1 MKPNHFL
8 MMGVCGSGKS
18 TIGSML
24 ADAIGAT
31 FLDADDFHPIANR
44 EKMQQGTPLTDSDR
58 APWLASLSEK
68 MQSLKNTSFVLACSA
83 LKETYRKTLQL
94 GCPDLKII
102 FLHGDPALLAARMS
116 ARDNHFMPSSM
127 LASQLSTLEAPS
139 DAFSLNISSPP
150 ADLLSQL
157 LQHFSPTLH
166 HV

>member
-44 EKMQQGTPLTDSDR
+44 EKMQQGIPLSDEDR
-58 APWLASLSEK
+58 APWLNSLTEK
-68 MQSLKNTSFVLACSA
+68 MQSLMNTSFVLACSA
-83 LKETYRKTLQL
+83 LKETYRKSLQL
-94 GCPDLKII
+94 GCPDLQII

-116 ARDNHFMPSSM
+116 SRESHFMPSS
-127 LASQLSTLEAPS
+127 LLDSQLSTLQQPT
-139 DAFSLNISSPP
+139 DAFLLDISSPP
-150 ADLLSQL
+150 ADLLSQIL
-157 LQHFSPTLH
+157 HHFSLTPH